1 MGPMATKTLKTVVRS
16 EVADKAKGKAGKK
29 NISLSDYLR
38 RLLERDLGMDDEV
51 FTMEDL
57 ERDLED
63 AKQEKIFPSAEELI
77 GELHRECAHD
87 A

>member
-1 MGPMATKTLKTVVRS
+1 
-16 EVADKAKGKAGKK
+16 
-29 NISLSDYLR
+29 
-38 RLLERDLGMDDEV
+38 MDDEV

-63 AKQEKIFPSAEELI
+63 AKQEKIFPSDEELI